1 MKEEKNRAIQELRER
16 ETQQLLEITTLK
28 KEREVLKVEVL
39 EQQEEIQKLREMLAE
54 SINTPR
60 KEPEPSPRK
69 KLTNDSQTLRRYI

>member
-16 ETQQLLEITTLK
+16 ETQQLLEIASLK

-60 KEPEPSPRK
+60 KEP
-69 KLTNDSQTLRRYI
+69 

>member
-16 ETQQLLEITTLK
+16 EAQQLLEIAGLK

-60 KEPEPSPRK
+60 KEP
-69 KLTNDSQTLRRYI
+69 